1 MREGK
6 WVERNSR
13 SSNLGEVTKKERGEE
28 RGRAEHRQKRT
39 DRLIE
44 TVQSMLRSNSMSGC
58 FQQFFE
64 SINPKSDFDDDN
76 DALETYL
83 YNKSLKI
90 QPKDAEKPAKDVKPR
105 HPPHVLKSPGIKSP
119 HAKPTL
125 SNHYSSSGAGSVFS
139 TSQSHVHPSVN
150 ASSYGSHPGPIPSPP
165 AFPAPL
171 SPADAAAAAA
181 AAHSLSSHSDRPPGK
196 EPQHFT
202 FSDGASSLSRR
213 HNKIPALQPPPL
225 HPRPPRPTPTTS
237 SYPLTLPSASPL
249 SKPPSQRR
257 PPPPIPMA
265 AGSVSGSPI
274 AKSKSP
280 AGAMTGSSAST
291 PGDMPQSAFVFPN
304 VDSSAIPPLPPRPN
318 NRQQT
323 PTEQDQLRVTL
334 DSRSSSESHSPT
346 VCLSVPLPPPLHPR
360 GAFSNQ
366 APPPLPPKTRYSS
379 SADNSP
385 LLPVKTCSITPGSA
399 TPSSNSASPTA
410 TSPAPLPAASTQPPA
425 LPPKTYK
432 TRKASGS
439 PSESSNR

>member
-1 MREGK
+1 
-6 WVERNSR
+6 
-13 SSNLGEVTKKERGEE
+13 
-28 RGRAEHRQKRT
+28 
-39 DRLIE
+39 
-44 TVQSMLRSNSMSGC
+44 MLRSNSSMSGC

-150 ASSYGSHPGPIPSPP
+150 ASSHGSPHPGPIPSPP

-213 HNKIPALQPPPL
+213 YNKIPPLQPPPL

-257 PPPPIPMA
+257 PPPPIPVA
-265 AGSVSGSPI
+265 ASSVSGSPI

-304 VDSSAIPPLPPRPN
+304 VDTSAIPPLPPRPN

-360 GAFSNQ
+360 GAFSSQ
-366 APPPLPPKTRYSS
+366 APPPLPPKTQFATSASQDLLDHARQCDFKQQFRKSNCDFPSS
-379 SADNSP
+379 SASCVDAT
-385 LLPVKTCSITPGSA
+385 TCF
-399 TPSSNSASPTA
+399 ASKNI
-410 TSPAPLPAASTQPPA
+410 QNEE
-425 LPPKTYK
+425 
-432 TRKASGS
+432 G
-439 PSESSNR
+439 